1 MDLDET
7 LIHSDSNRSCPSD
20 KEIIVKIGN
29 TIEKYYIKLRPYV
42 REFLAKMGELFELV
56 IFTAAMKEYADKV
69 IDFLDP
75 EGLIKRRFY
84 RDVYYKIIKSC
95 TKKDGTFYKDITKVR
110 EDVDKVCIIDN
121 SVSGLCLNYCK
132 LIKYIL
138 ANGLLIKSWYNDL
151 KDKELKTYSNFFEK
165 HH

>member
-1 MDLDET
+1 MLGTFLIMFGSMNEIKSAFCLRKQSSDEKPNKEFTLVLDLDET
-7 LIHSDSNRSCPSD
+7 LIHSDSTRSSASD
-20 KEIIVKIGN
+20 EEIIVKIGN

-84 RDVYYKIIKSC
+84 RDVYYKNKRVL
-95 TKKDGTFYKDITKVR
+95 Y
-110 EDVDKVCIIDN
+110 
-121 SVSGLCLNYCK
+121 
-132 LIKYIL
+132 
-138 ANGLLIKSWYNDL
+138 
-151 KDKELKTYSNFFEK
+151 
-165 HH
+165 